1 MNCME
6 FRRIVDTDPGSKD
19 EDFIR
24 HKAECESCAAFSAR
38 AARFS
43 VELDRAV
50 RFDAPENL
58 ASRILLKQ
66 SFLPSRT
73 SFSRR
78 RVLALAASLVAAVG
92 LAVSAAYIA
101 GRQDPLAREIF
112 TLIEYADY
120 AMKPTVPLGEQPVA
134 RAVSRAGLRL
144 EGKLEKVT
152 FAGNCLLQHKIA
164 GHLVIQGEKAPI
176 TVFLIR
182 EIELDAEMRIRTD
195 SLRGIVVP
203 VDGGAVAVV
212 GARDEPLSELVE
224 RITSAVRWRQA

>member
-6 FRRIVDTDPGSKD
+6 FRRIVDTDPDSKD

-50 RFDAPENL
+50 HFDAPENL

-92 LAVSAAYIA
+92 LAVSAAYI
-101 GRQDPLAREIF
+101 GSRQDPLAREIF

-120 AMKPTVPLGEQPVA
+120 AMKPKVPLGEQPVA

-182 EIELDAEMRIRTD
+182 KIALDAEMRIRSD